1 MIFDGS
7 IELEEEKLLNDD
19 VCVSQSSEMWDVCTD
34 SWKDQIA
41 IIWRL
46 SLLFCWKCENVLVLD
61 RQLDIIFIA
70 RLKNSNIHFNK
81 KVRYTFKNICLCRDF
96 NFGVPIFCVF
106 RKEIRLIFKFI
117 GKMFVGK
124 CFYLKGCCTI
134 EHIKTFAS
142 SKLVRT

>member
-1 MIFDGS
+1 MF
-7 IELEEEKLLNDD
+7 
-19 VCVSQSSEMWDVCTD
+19 VCLKVRKCGTFARTAG
-34 SWKDQIA
+34 KI
-41 IIWRL
+41 RL
-46 SLLFCWKCENVLVLD
+46 RLYGVSLLFCWKCENVLVLD

-142 SKLVRT
+142 SKLVLTQTYIHLLK